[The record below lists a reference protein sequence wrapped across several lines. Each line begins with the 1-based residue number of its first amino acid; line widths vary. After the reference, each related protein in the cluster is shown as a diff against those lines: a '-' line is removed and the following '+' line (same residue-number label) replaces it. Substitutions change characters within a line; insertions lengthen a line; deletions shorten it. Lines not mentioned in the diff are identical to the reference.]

1 MEVLV
6 FPSEEA
12 LQVAMRSGLVPAD
25 VQKEEARVGRTKD
38 GEVEVA
44 ATTTGKVKKALQA
57 SGVVSRE
64 SSVELG
70 EVSCWAEA
78 LLPTRVGEPEGA
90 LQQVLFT
97 VTGANSLLELAGELL
112 RLGCDRQELAMVP
125 GRSPNAHSVL
135 KVMDPPW
142 FVLSRALD
150 HLDGMRAFV
159 PATSGQD
166 RLWVEVGYVHPLD
179 TSIEVPEGGSVLM
192 TDGGKWWRLPELEWI
207 DVDQLVVPVG
217 MPALTTTKATPDV
230 PRVNVTLTLARAA
243 RPEVATLYVLPDG
256 KKQVEALVRS
266 TPEAQL
272 ENILFVVAGELVV
285 LRARPGR
292 EANTGAL
299 PGEPYARVLDL
310 PNLFAPAAYTVEPPL
325 RRDRLRT
332 WLAPDPDLITWLAPT
347 GELSNVIEPNKGPGR
362 AGGPPF
368 SRKSIAE
375 TSFRPLTEWVEY
387 VIDGSS
393 DTLEAWARS
402 ATFDFEPYVAAEDV
416 APSAREERDEDE
428 PKEARSKG
436 RKPAR
441 NAPEPRAS
449 APREQP
455 QSEQRQAAPVVTIEL
470 PSSLS
475 EAEAVIAQEEAKFLE
490 LDAPADSAPRRT
502 AWVRLAEMYA
512 RIPDR
517 IPDSGMAWAH
527 ALWESEGAE
536 AQTFARRWAQTSG
549 VRFDSLLSQT
559 SPNVPQTR
567 GAVAH
572 LVAAALDGNQNV
584 AARVTDW
591 VAFLDKFSEDL
602 DVRSYWLGRFA
613 VARLA
618 GGDPLGLAR
627 ARDRV
632 LTRVQAGL
640 SLDRDVPRLLRV
652 TQQANAGGA
661 GTGRAM
667 RVSAQLEALLKAFEE
682 TPRKRSAVEAP
693 PQFTHAYVSLEFAW
707 GFARLANADRARQLR
722 DRALAQLDRKD
733 PVHNYL
739 TRAYLAR
746 IEQALEG
753 IAPTTPLAPEINAML
768 TGLESLD
775 RYKVDRLRQFSQVLE
790 PQERLE
796 AISAFWRNARD
807 SRGEELGALRSV
819 RDPQELLKAIQAR
832 MGGITDE
839 QLNVEERVRLID
851 GLLDFL
857 PQLPESSALPLLQKF
872 LSAGE
877 KLGARQ
883 RTVVLEDAL
892 KIAGHFG
899 RTALVK
905 QLVLQLGNTIKE
917 IGSEGV
923 GELGGLLVSGV
934 RSLRRVGLREEAG
947 ELLARASSVL
957 KGEDVAT
964 LQARLGLS
972 SGFMYLGAFQ
982 QAQPIIEEA
991 TARLGR
997 ESGLVIAERMKLSRA
1012 AAQALSHAS
1021 TELALP
1027 GLLRLSAQ
1035 LPWITDSFN
1044 TNGGVG
1050 PDGKQRYHF
1059 CLSMVDFADSLVL
1072 GHVGDDLTLNE
1083 TTRRFLDED
1092 EYLVRRRVHRDV
1104 S

>member
-12 LQVAMRSGLVPAD
+12 LHVAMRSGLVPAEL
-25 VQKEEARVGRTKD
+25 QREEARVGRTGE
-38 GEVEVA
+38 GEVEI
-44 ATTTGKVKKALQA
+44 ATTTTARVKKALAA
-57 SGVVSRE
+57 SGVSVRE
-64 SSVELG
+64 NTTKLSA
-70 EVSCWAEA
+70 VSCWAEA
-78 LLPTRVGEPEGA
+78 LLLSRVGEPEGA

-97 VTGANSLLELAGELL
+97 VTGASSLLELAGELL
-112 RLGCDRQELAMVP
+112 RLGCDRQEIAVV
-125 GRSPNAHSVL
+125 GKNDEDVHAVL
-135 KVMDPPW
+135 KVVDPPW

-159 PATSGQD
+159 PAIAGQD
-166 RLWVEVGYVHPLD
+166 RLWAEVGYAHPLD
-179 TSIEVPEGGSVLM
+179 QAIEVPEAGMVLM
-192 TDGGKWWRLPELEWI
+192 TDTSRWWRLPDVTWV

-217 MPALTTTKATPDV
+217 LPVESKLTSTPDV
-230 PRVNVTLTLARAA
+230 PRVEVTLTLARAA
-243 RPEVATLYVLPDG
+243 RPELPTLYVLPDG
-256 KKQVEALVRS
+256 KKAVEALVRS

-272 ENILFVVAGELVV
+272 ENILFVVAGDLVV

-299 PGEPYARVLDL
+299 PGEAYARVLDL
-310 PNLFAPAAYTVEPPL
+310 PNLFAPASYTVEPPL

-332 WLAPDPDLITWLAPT
+332 WLSPDPELITWLQPT
-347 GELSNVIEPNKGPGR
+347 EKG
-362 AGGPPF
+362 F
-368 SRKSIAE
+368 SRRSILE

-387 VIDGSS
+387 VIDGAS

-402 ATFDFEPYVAAEDV
+402 ATFDLEPFVALEDI
-416 APSAREERDEDE
+416 APQQREKPDDEDDA
-428 PKEARSKG
+428 PR
-436 RKPAR
+436 R
-441 NAPEPRAS
+441 NTRTRRTTEPRAS
-449 APREQP
+449 APRETQQEQQP
-455 QSEQRQAAPVVTIEL
+455 AGQQRAAAPVVTIEL

-475 EAEAVIAQEEAKFLE
+475 EAEAVVAREEATFLE
-490 LDAPADSAPRRT
+490 LDAAADSPQRRT
-502 AWVRLAEMYA
+502 AWVRLSEMYA
-512 RIPDR
+512 RVQRPR
-517 IPDSGMAWAH
+517 DSGMAWAH
-527 ALWESEGAE
+527 AVWEAPDGDALGI
-536 AQTFARRWAQTSG
+536 ARRWAATSG
-549 VRFDSLLSQT
+549 VRLDSVLTQP
-559 SPNVPQTR
+559 SPNVEQTR

-572 LVAAALDGNQNV
+572 LLVAALENNAAV

-591 VAFLDKFSEDL
+591 VSFLDKFSEDL

-613 VARLA
+613 TSRLA
-618 GGDPLGLAR
+618 GGDTLGLAR

-632 LTRVQAGL
+632 LTRVGAGL
-640 SLDRDVPRLLRV
+640 SLDRDVPRLLRIA
-652 TQQANAGGA
+652 QQASAGGA
-661 GTGRAM
+661 GTGRAI
-667 RVSAQLEALLKAFEE
+667 RVSQQLEALLKAFEE

-707 GFARLANADRARQLR
+707 AFARLANAERARTLR
-722 DRALAQLDRKD
+722 DRALQPLDRKD
-733 PVHNYL
+733 PVHHYL

-746 IEQALEG
+746 IDQALEG
-753 IAPTTPLAPEINAML
+753 VAPTTPLSPEINALL

-796 AISAFWRNARD
+796 AISNFWRNARD
-807 SRGEELGALRSV
+807 SRGEELGALRSI
-819 RDPQELLKAIQAR
+819 RDPAELLKQIQSR
-832 MGGITDE
+832 MPSLNDA
-839 QLNVEERVRLID
+839 QLGVDERVRLID

-857 PQLPESSALPLLQKF
+857 PQLPESQALPLLQKF
-872 LSAGE
+872 LAAGE
-877 KLGARQ
+877 KLGARH
-883 RTVVLEDAL
+883 RTLVLEDAL

-905 QLVLQLGNTIKE
+905 QLVLQLGNAIRD
-917 IGSEGV
+917 IGAEGV

-947 ELLARASSVL
+947 ELLARASAVL

-964 LQARLGLS
+964 LQARLGLA

-982 QAQPIIEEA
+982 QAQPIVEEA
-991 TARLGR
+991 TARLSR

-1021 TELALP
+1021 TEIALP
-1027 GLLRLSAQ
+1027 GLLRLSQQ

-1044 TNGGVG
+1044 TNGGMG
-1050 PDGKQRYHF
+1050 QDGRQRYHF

-1104 S
+1104 GGES

>member
-25 VQKEEARVGRTKD
+25 VQRDEAQVGRTTD
-38 GEVEVA
+38 GQVEIS

-64 SSVELG
+64 ASVEL
-70 EVSCWAEA
+70 ESVSCWAEA
-78 LLPTRVGEPEGA
+78 LHPARVGEPEGA
-90 LQQVLFT
+90 LPAVLFT
-97 VTGANSLLELAGELL
+97 VTGEKSLLDLAGELL
-112 RLGCDRQELAMVP
+112 RLGCDRQELAMVG
-125 GRSPNAHSVL
+125 GRSPKAHSLL
-135 KVMDPPW
+135 KVVDPPW

-159 PATSGQD
+159 PATNGQD
-166 RLWVEVGYVHPLD
+166 KLWVEVGYAHPLD
-179 TSIEVPEGGSVLM
+179 TSIEVPEGGLVLM
-192 TDGGKWWRLPELEWI
+192 TDAGAWWRLPEPEWI

-217 MPALTTTKATPDV
+217 LPENTSSKSTPDV
-230 PRVNVTLTLARAA
+230 PRVHVTLTLARAA
-243 RPEVATLYVLPDG
+243 RPEVATLFVLPEG
-256 KKQVEALVRS
+256 KKSVEALVRS

-272 ENILFVVAGELVV
+272 ENILFVVSGDLVV

-299 PGEPYARVLDL
+299 PGEPFARVLDL

-347 GELSNVIEPNKGPGR
+347 EKGF
-362 AGGPPF
+362 A
-368 SRKSIAE
+368 RKSIAE

-393 DTLEAWARS
+393 DTLETWARS
-402 ATFDFEPYVAAEDV
+402 ATFEFEPFVAAEDV
-416 APSAREERDEDE
+416 APSAREDREEDE
-428 PKEARSKG
+428 PKETRSRG
-436 RKPAR
+436 RTKTR
-441 NAPEPRAS
+441 STPEPRAS
-449 APREQP
+449 APRETQ
-455 QSEQRQAAPVVTIEL
+455 QSEKQQAAPVVTIEL

-475 EAEAVIAQEEAKFLE
+475 ELETFVARQEAEFLE
-490 LDAPADSAPRRT
+490 LDAPADSPARRT
-502 AWVRLAEMYA
+502 AWGTLAEIYA
-512 RIPDR
+512 RIPER
-517 IPDSGMAWAH
+517 VPDAGMAWAH
-527 ALWESEGAE
+527 AFWESDGDE
-536 AQTFARRWAQTSG
+536 AKTIARRWAATSG
-549 VRFDSLLSQT
+549 VRLESVLTQT
-559 SPNVPQTR
+559 SPNVAQTR

-572 LVAAALDGNQNV
+572 LTAAALDGNQAV
-584 AARVTDW
+584 ASRVTDW
-591 VAFLDKFSEDL
+591 VAFLDRFSEDL
-602 DVRSYWLGRFA
+602 DVRSYWLGRWA
-613 VARLA
+613 TARLA

-667 RVSAQLEALLKAFEE
+667 RVSQQLEALLKAFEE

-707 GFARLANADRARQLR
+707 GFARLADADRARKLR
-722 DRALAQLDRKD
+722 DKALQPLDRKD
-733 PVHNYL
+733 PVHHYL

-746 IEQALEG
+746 IDQALEG

-807 SRGEELGALRSV
+807 ARGEELGALRSI
-819 RDPQELLKAIQAR
+819 RDPAELLKQIQSR

-839 QLNVEERVRLID
+839 QLPVEERVRLID

-857 PQLPESSALPLLQKF
+857 TQLPESSALPLLQKF
-872 LSAGE
+872 LAAGE
-877 KLGARQ
+877 KLGGRH

-905 QLVLQLGNTIKE
+905 QLVLQLGNAIRE

-947 ELLARASSVL
+947 ELLSRASSVL

-964 LQARLGLS
+964 LQARLGLA

-982 QAQPIIEEA
+982 QAQPIVDEA
-991 TARLGR
+991 TARLSR

-1027 GLLRLSAQ
+1027 GLLRLSQQ

-1050 PDGKQRYHF
+1050 TDGKQRYHF

>member
-1 MEVLV
+1 
-6 FPSEEA
+6 
-12 LQVAMRSGLVPAD
+12 VA
-25 VQKEEARVGRTKD
+25 
-38 GEVEVA
+38 
-44 ATTTGKVKKALQA
+44 
-57 SGVVSRE
+57 
-64 SSVELG
+64 
-70 EVSCWAEA
+70 
-78 LLPTRVGEPEGA
+78 
-90 LQQVLFT
+90 
-97 VTGANSLLELAGELL
+97 
-112 RLGCDRQELAMVP
+112 
-125 GRSPNAHSVL
+125 
-135 KVMDPPW
+135 
-142 FVLSRALD
+142 
-150 HLDGMRAFV
+150 
-159 PATSGQD
+159 
-166 RLWVEVGYVHPLD
+166 
-179 TSIEVPEGGSVLM
+179 
-192 TDGGKWWRLPELEWI
+192 
-207 DVDQLVVPVG
+207 
-217 MPALTTTKATPDV
+217 
-230 PRVNVTLTLARAA
+230 
-243 RPEVATLYVLPDG
+243 
-256 KKQVEALVRS
+256 
-266 TPEAQL
+266 
-272 ENILFVVAGELVV
+272 
-285 LRARPGR
+285 
-292 EANTGAL
+292 
-299 PGEPYARVLDL
+299 
-310 PNLFAPAAYTVEPPL
+310 
-325 RRDRLRT
+325 
-332 WLAPDPDLITWLAPT
+332 
-347 GELSNVIEPNKGPGR
+347 
-362 AGGPPF
+362 
-368 SRKSIAE
+368 
-375 TSFRPLTEWVEY
+375 
-387 VIDGSS
+387 
-393 DTLEAWARS
+393 
-402 ATFDFEPYVAAEDV
+402 
-416 APSAREERDEDE
+416 
-428 PKEARSKG
+428 
-436 RKPAR
+436 
-441 NAPEPRAS
+441 
-449 APREQP
+449 
-455 QSEQRQAAPVVTIEL
+455 
-470 PSSLS
+470 
-475 EAEAVIAQEEAKFLE
+475 
-490 LDAPADSAPRRT
+490 
-502 AWVRLAEMYA
+502 
-512 RIPDR
+512 
-517 IPDSGMAWAH
+517 
-527 ALWESEGAE
+527 
-536 AQTFARRWAQTSG
+536 
-549 VRFDSLLSQT
+549 
-559 SPNVPQTR
+559 QTR

-572 LVAAALDGNQNV
+572 LTAAALDGNQAV
-584 AARVTDW
+584 ASRVTDW
-591 VAFLDKFSEDL
+591 AAFLDRFSDDL
-602 DVRSYWLGRFA
+602 DVRSYWLGRWA
-613 VARLA
+613 TARLA

-707 GFARLANADRARQLR
+707 GFARLADADRARKLR
-722 DRALAQLDRKD
+722 DKALQPLDRKD
-733 PVHNYL
+733 PVHHYL

-746 IEQALEG
+746 IDQALEG

-807 SRGEELGALRSV
+807 ARGEELGALRSI
-819 RDPQELLKAIQAR
+819 RDPAELLKQIQSR
-832 MGGITDE
+832 MSGITDE
-839 QLNVEERVRLID
+839 QLPVEERVRLID

-857 PQLPESSALPLLQKF
+857 TQLPESSALPLLQKF
-872 LSAGE
+872 LAAGE
-877 KLGARQ
+877 KLGGRH

-905 QLVLQLGNTIKE
+905 QLVLQLGNAIRE

-947 ELLARASSVL
+947 ELLSRASSVL

-964 LQARLGLS
+964 LQARLGLA

-982 QAQPIIEEA
+982 QAQPIVDEA
-991 TARLGR
+991 TARLSR

-1027 GLLRLSAQ
+1027 GLLRLSQQ

-1050 PDGKQRYHF
+1050 TDGKQRYHF